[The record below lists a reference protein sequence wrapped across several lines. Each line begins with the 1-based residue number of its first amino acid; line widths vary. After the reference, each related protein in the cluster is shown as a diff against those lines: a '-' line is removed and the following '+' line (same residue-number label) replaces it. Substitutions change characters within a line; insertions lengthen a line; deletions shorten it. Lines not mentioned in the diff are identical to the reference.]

1 MNTPVLIAG
10 ILIIAI
16 VSLTMYIRFEDRI
29 FPVNS
34 RNAERDRDRYGK
46 LLILLIFMCFLLGS
60 FKDL

>member
-10 ILIIAI
+10 ILIVAV

-29 FPVNS
+29 FPVND

-46 LLILLIFMCFLLGS
+46 MLVALIFICLLLGS
-60 FKDL
+60 FSDL